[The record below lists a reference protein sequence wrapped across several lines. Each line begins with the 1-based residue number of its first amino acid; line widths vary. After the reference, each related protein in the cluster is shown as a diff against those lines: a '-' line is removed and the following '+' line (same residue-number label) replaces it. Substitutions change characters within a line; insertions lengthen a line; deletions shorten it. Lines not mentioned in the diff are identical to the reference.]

1 MKHMRWFK
9 LLLVLAFLVACSPNG
24 GGGFSLGGP
33 TPTKPSPIVSITHA
47 PDAQAAVRTF
57 LEFWKNED
65 YTSMYQMLTKVSQD
79 TINQDDFTQR
89 YQDTRTNLSLKDLE
103 FEILSTLTN
112 PFTAEVA
119 YRVTFHTF
127 LVGDLQR
134 DMVARLSLESGEW
147 RIQWEDSMIM
157 PELKGGNHLAMDYRI
172 PARGNIYDNQGNAI
186 ATQTDVVALGV
197 VPGQIDPKN
206 EGNLVGELSR
216 LTNLTPGTIS
226 DLYASAA
233 PDWYVPIGE
242 VTAEEFNR
250 RYNYY
255 TSLGGLSATSY
266 TARYYNGIAPQSVGY
281 VIAIPKEQLDQYQ
294 REGYSGNERV
304 GYSGIEKWGEQYL
317 AGKRGGALYVV
328 NKDGQIVTLLAS
340 SDPQP
345 ADSIYLTLNDD
356 FQRNVQDA
364 ISGFRAAAVVI
375 ERDTGRVLAIASTPD
390 FDPNFFQPGNPNNIG
405 LTDLLNNPNRPLVNR
420 ATQGEYPLGSVFK
433 IITFSAALESG
444 TFTPASTYDCQY
456 DFNELVSAGGPV
468 LHDWTWDHCQNELQS
483 TGECKTQP
491 SGLLT
496 LPEGLMRSCNP
507 WFWHIGLTLY
517 EQGFKTAVSDM
528 ARAFGLGTSTG
539 IDQVE
544 EASGNIGNPQ
554 SALDATNEAIGQNPV
569 LVTPLQVARFVA
581 AVGNGG
587 TLYRPQMVQKIVDVN
602 GNTIQSFKPEA
613 VGTLPLKPENLKV
626 LQDAMISVV
635 QNPRG
640 TANYRLRGLN
650 IPTAGKTG
658 TAESGVPGSPHAW
671 YAGYTYANIE
681 GVPDIA
687 VAVIVEN
694 QGEGSDWA
702 APMFKRIVESYFYGK
717 PQSLYWWESS
727 FSVTKT
733 PTPLGG
739 IPTETPKP

>member
-1 MKHMRWFK
+1 
-9 LLLVLAFLVACSPNG
+9 
-24 GGGFSLGGP
+24 
-33 TPTKPSPIVSITHA
+33 
-47 PDAQAAVRTF
+47 
-57 LEFWKNED
+57 
-65 YTSMYQMLTKVSQD
+65 
-79 TINQDDFTQR
+79 
-89 YQDTRTNLSLKDLE
+89 
-103 FEILSTLTN
+103 
-112 PFTAEVA
+112 
-119 YRVTFHTF
+119 
-127 LVGDLQR
+127 
-134 DMVARLSLESGEW
+134 
-147 RIQWEDSMIM
+147 
-157 PELKGGNHLAMDYRI
+157 
-172 PARGNIYDNQGNAI
+172 
-186 ATQTDVVALGV
+186 
-197 VPGQIDPKN
+197 
-206 EGNLVGELSR
+206 
-216 LTNLTPGTIS
+216 
-226 DLYASAA
+226 
-233 PDWYVPIGE
+233 
-242 VTAEEFNR
+242 
-250 RYNYY
+250 
-255 TSLGGLSATSY
+255 
-266 TARYYNGIAPQSVGY
+266 
-281 VIAIPKEQLDQYQ
+281 
-294 REGYSGNERV
+294 
-304 GYSGIEKWGEQYL
+304 
-317 AGKRGGALYVV
+317 
-328 NKDGQIVTLLAS
+328 
-340 SDPQP
+340 
-345 ADSIYLTLNDD
+345 
-356 FQRNVQDA
+356 
-364 ISGFRAAAVVI
+364 
-375 ERDTGRVLAIASTPD
+375 
-390 FDPNFFQPGNPNNIG
+390 
-405 LTDLLNNPNRPLVNR
+405 
-420 ATQGEYPLGSVFK
+420 
-433 IITFSAALESG
+433 
-444 TFTPASTYDCQY
+444 
-456 DFNELVSAGGPV
+456 V
-468 LHDWTWDHCQNELQS
+468 LHDWTWDHCQNELQT
-483 TGECKTQP
+483 TGECRTQP

-733 PTPLGG
+733 PTPFGG